1 MNKIGIALCGVAGA
15 ILSGC
20 FAAPQMRMDI
30 PTDSTTYNGI
40 TFKLH
45 SIEKGDMGEPV
56 EVAPN
61 PSEGNLTDLMVDSLP
76 DLEYRIGPLDMVQ
89 VVVWEHPELTSPMG
103 QYQPAGQK
111 VTTDGK
117 LFYPYAGELQV
128 AGLTAQE
135 LRKEITKRLSDK
147 ILNDPQ
153 VDVRVTGYHSR
164 KAFVSGAVNRPGYV
178 HFDENPMTIPD
189 VIAYVGGFDE
199 KADPSFVQLRRGD
212 KVYNIDY
219 VRAFKENI
227 PIDRILVKP
236 GDQLFVPLK
245 EEMERDRK
253 VYVLGEVNRTG
264 IVRMDNYISLAEA
277 LAAAG
282 GVNAMN
288 AAPSDIYVIRNTS
301 KEKIDIYQLDAKNAM
316 ALAMADRFELNPRD
330 IVYVDASGIA
340 TWNRLL
346 SLITPTMSA
355 IYLGT
360 NIVQNVQDINNAG
373 WKTPSQKRASSTS
386 STTSTSTNTA
396 NSAANN
402 ATKATGN

>member
-20 FAAPQMRMDI
+20 FAAPQMRMDV

-45 SIEKGDMGEPV
+45 SIDNGEMGEPV
-56 EVAPN
+56 PVAQN
-61 PSEGNLTDLMVDSLP
+61 PLEGKLEDLMVDTLP
-76 DLEYRIGPLDMVQ
+76 SLEYRIGPLDQVQ

-111 VTTDGK
+111 VTTEGT
-117 LFYPYAGELQV
+117 LFYPYAGELEV
-128 AGLTAQE
+128 EGLTAQE

-164 KAFVSGAVNRPGYV
+164 KAFVTGAVNRPGYV

-189 VIAYVGGFDE
+189 VIAEVGGFNE

-227 PIDRILVKP
+227 PIERILVKP
-236 GDQLFVPLK
+236 DDQLFVPLK
-245 EEMERDRK
+245 SEMERDRK
-253 VYVLGEVNRTG
+253 VYVMGEVNKTS
-264 IVRMDNYISLAEA
+264 IVRMDNYLSLAEA
-277 LAAAG
+277 LTAAG
-282 GVNAMN
+282 GVNVLY
-288 AAPSDIYVIRNTS
+288 AAPSDIYVIRNTTPN
-301 KEKIDIYQLDAKNAM
+301 KIDVYQLNAKNAM

-330 IVYVDASGIA
+330 IVYVDASGLG

-346 SLITPTMSA
+346 SLIMPTMQA
-355 IYLGT
+355 IYTST
-360 NIVQNVQDINNAG
+360 NVVQNIQEINNAG
-373 WKTPSQKRASSTS
+373 WK
-386 STTSTSTNTA
+386 
-396 NSAANN
+396 
-402 ATKATGN
+402 